1 MEPSQTFA
9 ISPAGPRA
17 VYLLLPF
24 VVLLLGALGLLV
36 LTAYGSQRARVEL
49 DAAGLRFRG
58 DVYGRMIPW
67 SAINGTQA
75 RLVDLTREPTLR
87 PTSRRLGTAVP
98 GYRAGWFR
106 LASGERALLYLTDPH
121 RAVYVPTTLG
131 YAVLLSP
138 EAPERFLAELR
149 RREQRP

>member
-9 ISPAGPRA
+9 IVPAGPRA
-17 VYLLLPF
+17 LYLLLPF

-49 DAAGLRFRG
+49 DAAGLRFHG
-58 DVYGRMIPW
+58 DAYGRMIPW

-75 RLVDLTREPTLR
+75 RLVDLTHEPALR

-106 LASGERALLYLTDPH
+106 LASGERALLYLTDSH
-121 RAVYVPTTLG
+121 RAVYLPTTLG

-138 EAPERFLAELR
+138 QTPERFLAELR
-149 RREQRP
+149 RRGQRP